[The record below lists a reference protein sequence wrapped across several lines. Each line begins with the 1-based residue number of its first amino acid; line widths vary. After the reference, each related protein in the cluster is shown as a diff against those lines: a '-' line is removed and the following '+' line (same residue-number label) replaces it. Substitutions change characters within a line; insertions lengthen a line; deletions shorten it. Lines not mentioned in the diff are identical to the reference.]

1 MENQKAEGPSVKEPV
16 KERND
21 GSEEPQATLS
31 AGKRSPEVAQ
41 RDALPVLWSCLEN
54 KALPVRSASVRTMA
68 TKLASALYLTG
79 YSLTEKFFLDTSDI
93 LSPTKSSPPIQK
105 SSLSYKLRKK
115 LPPGRAMPPARPR
128 PRAGLPRAR
137 PRPSRRGLASARLWV
152 YWRWRC
158 WAGIGAWG
166 WGGIAA
172 LRLRLARARPRTRPR
187 PRPRPQPR
195 RLRRTRL
202 LPGPAEHTGGAA
214 APAASAAASPA
225 RAPPLGTAAAGP
237 EPPVPRSRER
247 TPGHGRPGAGEGRSG
262 AVAGPGPSADSRVPP
277 ARTAQEA
284 LQERYRLGSLLGRG
298 GFGRV
303 FAATRLS
310 DGAPVA
316 IKRVPRNRVRHWG
329 ELPDGTS
336 APLEVVLL
344 AKVSTGFPGVVQLL
358 EWLELPNCIVMVL
371 ERPEQC
377 QDLQRFI
384 RARRFLPKEEAR
396 ELFRQVLEAVRH
408 CTSCGVL
415 HRDIKPENIL
425 VDLDTGQ
432 AKLIDFGCGTY
443 LQDTVYTHFAGTL
456 SYSPPEW
463 NDFGWY
469 HGEAATV
476 WSLGI
481 LLHQMVCGEH
491 PFRRGQNLSWGQLP
505 LPQRLS
511 QECKDLIRWCLSMNS
526 LDRPTLEDLFCDPW
540 M

>member
-1 MENQKAEGPSVKEPV
+1 MP
-16 KERND
+16 R
-21 GSEEPQATLS
+21 
-31 AGKRSPEVAQ
+31 
-41 RDALPVLWSCLEN
+41 
-54 KALPVRSASVRTMA
+54 SVRPRSTRVQKRPRFTPKPA
-68 TKLASALYLTG
+68 WQRP
-79 YSLTEKFFLDTSDI
+79 D
-93 LSPTKSSPPIQK
+93 PPSSPRIPPIPPNPPADTPN
-105 SSLSYKLRKK
+105 LSRAD
-115 LPPGRAMPPARPR
+115 PAATIAAPGRAMPPARPR

-158 WAGIGAWG
+158 WADISAWG

-172 LRLRLARARPRTRPR
+172 LRLRLARARPPTRPR

-195 RLRRTRL
+195 RRPRPRL
-202 LPGPAEHTGGAA
+202 LPGPAEHTRGAA
-214 APAASAAASPA
+214 APAASTAASPA
-225 RAPPLGTAAAGP
+225 RAPPLGSAAAGP
-237 EPPVPRSRER
+237 EPPVPRSWER

-277 ARTAQEA
+277 AGTAQEA

-344 AKVSTGFPGVVQLL
+344 TKVSTGFPGVVQLL

-384 RARRFLPKEEAR
+384 RARRFLPEEEAR

-511 QECKDLIRWCLSMNS
+511 QECKDLIRWCLSVNS

-540 M
+540 MWDIPLP

>member
-1 MENQKAEGPSVKEPV
+1 MDSVSGAQNLVRP
-16 KERND
+16 
-21 GSEEPQATLS
+21 
-31 AGKRSPEVAQ
+31 AGAQ
-41 RDALPVLWSCLEN
+41 RAAIRTATEPERGRWCRARGAVRYAPERLGVRNSAAGGQPVVGAAVPCWQPE
-54 KALPVRSASVRTMA
+54 ATAATAQRGRSA
-68 TKLASALYLTG
+68 
-79 YSLTEKFFLDTSDI
+79 
-93 LSPTKSSPPIQK
+93 
-105 SSLSYKLRKK
+105 
-115 LPPGRAMPPARPR
+115 
-128 PRAGLPRAR
+128 
-137 PRPSRRGLASARLWV
+137 
-152 YWRWRC
+152 
-158 WAGIGAWG
+158 
-166 WGGIAA
+166 
-172 LRLRLARARPRTRPR
+172 
-187 PRPRPQPR
+187 
-195 RLRRTRL
+195 
-202 LPGPAEHTGGAA
+202 
-214 APAASAAASPA
+214 
-225 RAPPLGTAAAGP
+225 
-237 EPPVPRSRER
+237 
-247 TPGHGRPGAGEGRSG
+247 
-262 AVAGPGPSADSRVPP
+262 
-277 ARTAQEA
+277 
-284 LQERYRLGSLLGRG
+284 RYRLGSLLGRG

-336 APLEVVLL
+336 APLEIVLL
-344 AKVSTGFPGVVQLL
+344 ARVSTGFPGVVQLL

-377 QDLQRFI
+377 QDLHHFI
-384 RARRFLPKEEAR
+384 RARRFLPEEVAR

-491 PFRRGQNLSWGQLP
+491 
-505 LPQRLS
+505 
-511 QECKDLIRWCLSMNS
+511 
-526 LDRPTLEDLFCDPW
+526 
-540 M
+540 